1 MKYKSIGD
9 AVAGMLDQTRRGM
22 TDHEYELHLRRI
34 KRYADKVQECED
46 ALTVFD
52 ESETGSDQYIK
63 WADTLTKYRGK
74 LDAELNKGL

>member
-34 KRYADKVQECED
+34 KRYAN
-46 ALTVFD
+46 D
-52 ESETGSDQYIK
+52 ETETGSDQYAK
-63 WADTLTKYRGK
+63 WADTLAKYRNK